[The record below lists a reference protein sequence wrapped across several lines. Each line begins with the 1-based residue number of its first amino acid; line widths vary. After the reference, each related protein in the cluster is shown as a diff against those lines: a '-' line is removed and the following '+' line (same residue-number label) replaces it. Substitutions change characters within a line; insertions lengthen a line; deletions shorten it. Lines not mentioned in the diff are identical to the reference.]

1 MMEVIALHKKTPEL
15 SHGTVIALGMFDGV
29 HRGHASVLRRACELA
44 RAGGYA
50 SAVWTF
56 RYPPFGAPQ
65 ITGNEERIELFCDL
79 GLDYV
84 VFQDF
89 KAVRSLSPAA
99 FVDDILC
106 RQLHCA
112 TAVCGFNFS
121 FGAGGNG
128 TPALLGELMR
138 AHGGEAFTLP
148 AVESGGKAVSS
159 TRIRHLLKMGD
170 VSGASALLGRSYSL
184 RGVVIHGNRVGRTI
198 GVPTINMSFPSGRV
212 IPAFGVYITGV
223 RINDE
228 EMRGVSNVGVKPTV
242 GALAVPICETHI
254 LDCGGD
260 FYGETAEVRFLEF
273 RRSERKFLNINELRA
288 AIECDIAAAR
298 VY

>member
-1 MMEVIALHKKTPEL
+1 MEIIALHEKTPEL

-29 HRGHASVLRRACELA
+29 HCGHASVLHRACELA

-65 ITGNEERIELFCDL
+65 ITGNEERMELFYGL
-79 GLDYV
+79 GLDYI

-89 KAVRSLSPAA
+89 EAVRSLSPTA
-99 FVDDILC
+99 FVSDILC
-106 RQLHCA
+106 CQFHCV

-121 FGAGGNG
+121 FGAGGTG
-128 TPALLGELMR
+128 TPALLGKLMC
-138 AHGGEAFTLP
+138 AQGGEAIALP
-148 AVESGGKAVSS
+148 EVESGGEAISS
-159 TRIRHLLKMGD
+159 TRIRRLLETGD
-170 VSGASALLGRSYSL
+170 VLGASALLGRPYSL

-198 GVPTINMSFPSGRV
+198 GVPTINMSFPAGRV

-223 RINDE
+223 KINGE

-242 GALAVPICETHI
+242 SALAVPICETHI

-260 FYGETAEVRFLEF
+260 FYGETAEVRFFKF
-273 RRSERKFLNINELRA
+273 RRSERKFSNINELSA
-288 AIECDIAAAR
+288 AIDGDIAAAR